1 MKLSQASQAIIAES
15 IKTALYSF
23 QQAEENV
30 VTDIYLQPCQSNNKL
45 VIYDDEDNT
54 ISSAIVN
61 EFETIEEDDFY
72 AVMSKNLTAIL
83 NQLNEEQAL
92 DTKILKP
99 FNFVLVDANKE
110 SISDLFIVDDDTIII
125 DNELLKGLD
134 EELDEFI
141 TKLLEE

>member
-1 MKLSQASQAIIAES
+1 M
-15 IKTALYSF
+15 
-23 QQAEENV
+23 
-30 VTDIYLQPCQSNNKL
+30 

-83 NQLNEEQAL
+83 NHLNEEQAL

>member
-61 EFETIEEDDFY
+61 ELDTIEEDDFY